1 MDPTVK
7 LQLWRAVRERL
18 SDPARWIKG
27 TYARD
32 SEGRSVLPDSP
43 RAVCWCLDG
52 AIRLEVTL
60 AQGGDYRLYSELF
73 HQAVGPINTRRY
85 LSFVDWQDAPATTH
99 KDVLDLVDT
108 LIKEAEREASTQGT
122 AL

>member
-60 AQGGDYRLYSELF
+60 AQGSDYRLYAALF
-73 HQAVGPINTRRY
+73 NKAVALIDTRRH
-85 LSFVDWQDAPATTH
+85 LSIVDWQDSPARKH

-108 LIKEAEREASTQGT
+108 LIKEAEREASTQG
-122 AL
+122 AAV